1 MKNNGGYIYTKDTEV
16 LQISYAQYTQLMRRE
31 EETREL
37 KQVSILTLAN
47 LRDLLVSLEGKEGE
61 KDASSVTETPVSSQP
76 VSSQEK
82 PEPAPPP
89 SAEKPAPPPPAE
101 EPAPAP
107 AAPEEQP
114 AAPVEQKPK
123 KATPKA
129 KIPPIKK
136 EIALHF
142 SKKDGSGRLFDV
154 FKEYY
159 AALNDMCG
167 GMMRV
172 TMKDGICSLWNYDEW
187 EEFAFVDLFEKQ
199 LRVAVSPKYAD
210 ELKSLTSCDVPRL
223 LARRRK
229 LIGVL
234 IDGMDEGLL
243 GVLEK
248 AFNEAGAEAK

>member
-1 MKNNGGYIYTKDTEV
+1 MKNNGDYIYSKDTEV
-16 LQISYAQYTQLMRRE
+16 LQISYAQYTQLVRQDE
-31 EETREL
+31 EARNL
-37 KQVSILTLAN
+37 KQVGILTFSK
-47 LRDLLVSLEGKEGE
+47 LRDLLASLERENKEE
-61 KDASSVTETPVSSQP
+61 KQATPAAKTKATPQPASP
-76 VSSQEK
+76 QEK
-82 PEPAPPP
+82 HEPTP
-89 SAEKPAPPPPAE
+89 PPPPAE
-101 EPAPAP
+101 ESAPAHEEQP
-107 AAPEEQP
+107 VPSPEEQP
-114 AAPVEQKPK
+114 APVEQKQK

-159 AALNDMCG
+159 ASLNEVCG

-187 EEFAFVDLFEKQ
+187 EEFAFVDLFDNH
-199 LRVAVSPKYAD
+199 LRVAISPKYANA
-210 ELKSLTSCDVPRL
+210 LKSFKQCDVPRL

-234 IDGMDEGLL
+234 VDGMDEGLL
-243 GVLEK
+243 GVLEL
-248 AFNEAGAEAK
+248 AFNEAGTEAK